1 MFFIFVAPISE
12 LEVAGMVVEA
22 EVVTGMV
29 VVAEVVA
36 GMVVVAEVV
45 AGMVV
50 VAEVVAGMVV
60 VAEIVVALDVL
71 LARVVVTGVE
81 DTISLA
87 TSPLNRIK
95 LVCPCKM
102 IFRLVQSI
110 FLLQ

>member
-12 LEVAGMVVEA
+12 LEVAGMVVVA

-36 GMVVVAEVV
+36 EVV

-50 VAEVVAGMVV
+50 VT
-60 VAEIVVALDVL
+60 EILVALDVL

-87 TSPLNRIK
+87 TSPLNSIK